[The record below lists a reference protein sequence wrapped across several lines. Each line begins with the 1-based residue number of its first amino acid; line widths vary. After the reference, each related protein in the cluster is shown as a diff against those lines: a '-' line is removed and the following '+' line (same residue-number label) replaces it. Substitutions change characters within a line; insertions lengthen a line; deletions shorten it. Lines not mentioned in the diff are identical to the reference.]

1 MGIGDYYSESL
12 PYFAGEVGFLV
23 SIISLPA
30 GVLTGQ
36 LVSRFF
42 QSPIQL
48 RHRERDRNLNR
59 KSSIKNLIV
68 YGALFYLA
76 LIVVFLWPVT
86 RWILWL
92 VSFAFHGLSAPLT
105 NFYSSNLEAGKHIEN
120 LEHYATLLIFSGVL
134 FTSIFWILR
143 NLVRFIPLAIQ
154 QVLCGAALL
163 IAVGISLSA
172 SDVGMVPYLLSMLI
186 IALIEI
192 FLSLYLDPPGSKQ
205 SKHTIQQIQ
214 EN

>member
-23 SIISLPA
+23 TVISLPA
-30 GVLTGQ
+30 GVLAGQ
-36 LVSRFF
+36 LVSRFL
-42 QSPIQL
+42 QSPVQIK
-48 RHRERDRNLNR
+48 HRERYRNLNR
-59 KSSIKNLIV
+59 QSSVQNLIV
-68 YGALFYLA
+68 YGALFLSI
-76 LIVVFLWPVT
+76 LIVLFFWPVT

-92 VSFAFHGLSAPLT
+92 VSFTFHGLSTPLT
-105 NFYSSNLEAGKHIEN
+105 NFYSSNFEAGKHIEN

-154 QVLCGAALL
+154 QVLSGAALL

-172 SDVGMVPYLLSMLI
+172 SEVGMVPYLLSILI

-192 FLSLYLDPPGSKQ
+192 FLSLYLDPSGSKQ
-205 SKHTIQQIQ
+205 SQHTIQ
-214 EN
+214 

>member
-23 SIISLPA
+23 TVISLPA
-30 GVLTGQ
+30 GVLAGQ
-36 LVSRFF
+36 LVSRLF
-42 QSPIQL
+42 QSPIQIK
-48 RHRERDRNLNR
+48 HRERHKDLNR
-59 KSSIKNLIV
+59 KSSITNLIV
-68 YGALFYLA
+68 YGALF
-76 LIVVFLWPVT
+76 FLTLTVLLFWPVT

-92 VSFAFHGLSAPLT
+92 VSFAFQGLTTPLT
-105 NFYSSNLEAGKHIEN
+105 NFYSSNFAAGKHIEN
-120 LEHYATLLIFSGVL
+120 LEYYATLLTFSGVL
-134 FTSIFWILR
+134 FISVFWILR
-143 NLVRFIPLAIQ
+143 NLLRFIPLAIQ
-154 QVLCGAALL
+154 QILCGAALL

-172 SDVGMVPYLLSMLI
+172 SEVGTVPYLLSILI

-214 EN
+214 KN